1 MSCLY
6 LGPAAE
12 AMVKLDQARQQVFE
26 GHKNRK
32 IIFSK
37 TPLECYTETYKK
49 KTDVLKICFK
59 NILKRLVLLQLAL
72 KTKIATKI
80 IYNG

>member
-12 AMVKLDQARQQVFE
+12 AMVKLDQARQQV
-26 GHKNRK
+26 
-32 IIFSK
+32 SK
-37 TPLECYTETYKK
+37 VTKTGRLYFLKPTLECYTETYKK